1 MKDSEK
7 HLQDLA
13 QIRSMME
20 RSSRFLSLS
29 GLSGVFAGIYALIGA
44 MAAYKLLGVH
54 IREALS
60 SPTLFV
66 ANIGGIEDF
75 NIPFLLIPCS
85 VLIAALISGYYFTW
99 RNAQKNKQQIWTKTS
114 WLMLANLFVPLAA
127 GGLFCLILIFHGIY
141 FLLASSTLIFYGL
154 ALINASKYTL
164 DEIRYLG
171 ISEIIIGLLAAV
183 FVGYGLLFW
192 AIGFGVIHIVYGGV
206 MYFKYEKNN

>member
-1 MKDSEK
+1 MKETEK
-7 HLQDLA
+7 HLQDIA

-44 MAAYKLLGVH
+44 TAAYKLLGIH

-60 SPTLFV
+60 QPSLFI
-66 ANIGGIEDF
+66 ANIGGSEDF
-75 NIPFLLIPCS
+75 NIPFLLIPIC
-85 VLIAALISGYYFTW
+85 VLIAALISGYYFTH
-99 RNAQKNKQQIWTKTS
+99 RNAKKNNQQIWTKTS
-114 WLMLANLFVPLAA
+114 WLMLANLFIPLAA

-141 FLLASSTLIFYGL
+141 FLLASATLIFYGI

-171 ISEIIIGLLAAV
+171 ISEIVIGLLAGF

-192 AIGFGVIHIVYGGV
+192 AIGFGVLHIVYGAV
-206 MYFKYEKNN
+206 MWWRYERNK